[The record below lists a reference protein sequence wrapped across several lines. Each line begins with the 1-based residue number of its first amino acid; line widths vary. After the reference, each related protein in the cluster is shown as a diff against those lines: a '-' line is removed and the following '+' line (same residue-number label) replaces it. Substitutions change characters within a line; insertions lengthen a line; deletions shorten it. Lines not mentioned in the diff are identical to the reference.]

1 MNRDTGD
8 KDNHSRSK
16 YRIGIDL
23 GGTNIKIGIVDENN
37 KLITRRSTPT
47 LVNRNYHE
55 IIKSMAEAVFTLLE
69 FADISVRKCI
79 SLGIGSPGVIDSKT
93 GTVIY
98 SNNFGWEKI
107 PIIEELK
114 KFIDLPM
121 LISNDANCAALGE
134 VAAGAAMGCNNVILL
149 TLGTGIGS
157 GIILNGKLFEGSNV
171 GGSEFGHSVLVVDGE
186 KCTCGRNGCFEAYA
200 SATALIRETKKAAQE
215 NKTSLINLFSENDL
229 SKICGVTPF
238 KAMEYGDRV
247 AKEVIVNYVKYLS
260 DGIINLINLFR
271 PDKVLI
277 SGGICNQ
284 GDNLLKPVNEY
295 VSRYCFGGNY
305 TFIPTVMKASL
316 GNMAGI
322 IGAAS
327 LHNYI

>member
-1 MNRDTGD
+1 LDWDTGD
-8 KDNHSRSK
+8 KNNHRHSK

-37 KLITRRSTPT
+37 KIVTRRSTPT
-47 LVNRNYHE
+47 LVNRNYQE
-55 IIKSMAEAVFTLLE
+55 IIKSMAEAVFALLE
-69 FADISVRKCI
+69 FADISVKKCI

-93 GTVIY
+93 GTVVY
-98 SNNFGWEKI
+98 SNNFGWEKV

-114 KFIDLPM
+114 KYIDLPM

-134 VAAGAAMGCNNVILL
+134 VAAGAAMGCDNVVLL

-238 KAMEYGDRV
+238 KAMEYGDPV

-295 VSRYCFGGNY
+295 VSKYCFGGSH

-327 LHNYI
+327 LHNYL